1 MAGVYAIKKFPE
13 ESATDRETM
22 GSRRK
27 IWCRSSREGPEWLFK
42 YPRAGSGEHWAE
54 KIAAEVASRLD
65 IQSAVVE
72 LAEYGGE
79 QGSVSASFT
88 PEKLALL
95 HGNELLAVIMDY
107 DINKRHGQS
116 DHSLKNIFRFL
127 TVADATFEMTSPL
140 ETVKQQFAGYLV
152 LDALI
157 GNTDRHHQNWGL
169 LGKRTPTGFRVSLA
183 PSFDHA
189 SSLGRDISDEVRAR
203 RVREGT
209 VGQYSEKARGRVF
222 LADSAR
228 YGPSPLNLV
237 RRAAAEHL
245 ELFRVPLVRVRDR
258 RSRFE
263 GIVRRV
269 PDDWMSPTAKD
280 FTVALLDYNATELEK
295 CLK

>member
-1 MAGVYAIKKFPE
+1 MYAIKKFPT

-116 DHSLKNIFRFL
+116 DHSLKNIFRVL

-189 SSLGRDISDEVRAR
+189 ILPRPGYQRRSESATSAGRGPSGSIRRKHGVACSWRIPLATARAR
-203 RVREGT
+203 SIWCAGLPQNTRNSFGCLS
-209 VGQYSEKARGRVF
+209 SECATIAQGSRGSCGGYPMTGCRPPPRT
-222 LADSAR
+222 SR
-228 YGPSPLNLV
+228 WRCWTTMRPS
-237 RRAAAEHL
+237 
-245 ELFRVPLVRVRDR
+245 
-258 RSRFE
+258 
-263 GIVRRV
+263 
-269 PDDWMSPTAKD
+269 
-280 FTVALLDYNATELEK
+280 
-295 CLK
+295 

>member
-1 MAGVYAIKKFPE
+1 MADVYAIKKFPV

-22 GSRRK
+22 GSRHK
-27 IWCRSSREGPEWLFK
+27 IWCRLSAKGTEWLFK

-54 KIAAEVASRLD
+54 KVAAEVASRLD
-65 IQSAVVE
+65 IQNAVVE
-72 LAEYGGE
+72 LAEYGGQ

-88 PEKLALL
+88 HERLELL
-95 HGNELLAVIMDY
+95 HGNELLDAIMDY
-107 DINKRHGQS
+107 DVNKRHGQS
-116 DHSLKNIFRFL
+116 DHSLENIFRGL

-169 LGKRTPTGFRVSLA
+169 LGERIPTGFRVSLA

-189 SSLGRDISDEVRAR
+189 SSLGRDISDQARAL

-222 LADSAR
+222 WAGSAR
-228 YGPSPLNLV
+228 YGPSPLDLV
-237 RRAAAEHL
+237 RRASPEHPD
-245 ELFRVPLVRVRDR
+245 LFREPLTRVRDR
-258 RSRFE
+258 RSGFE
-263 GIVRRV
+263 KIVRRV
-269 PDDWMSPTAKD
+269 PDEWMSRIAKD
-280 FTVALLDYNATELEK
+280 FSVALLNYNATQLERCMK
-295 CLK
+295 